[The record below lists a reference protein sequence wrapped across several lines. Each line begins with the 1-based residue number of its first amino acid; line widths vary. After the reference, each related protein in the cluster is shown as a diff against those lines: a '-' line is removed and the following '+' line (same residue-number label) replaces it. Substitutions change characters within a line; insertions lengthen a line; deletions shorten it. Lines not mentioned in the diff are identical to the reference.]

1 MAAMPRPFAPV
12 PAPPPHFPVGGPVP
26 AADLVGREGYLRR
39 LVERLEDGQHVL
51 VAGPRRIG
59 KTSLVLEALRRLRR
73 RGQHTAYVDCL
84 GATDLRGLGERLAD
98 AVLQN
103 LTGVE
108 RTFEQAKAIAAGMR
122 PTVKV
127 RYEHVELALQ
137 LARETNAQR
146 FFEGAL
152 DLPQALAKRSG
163 KRVVVAFDEFQ
174 AAGRLGP
181 RIFDVMRAHF
191 QAQRGVAYAFLG
203 SEQGILEELFS
214 AKGHAFYRFAVPL
227 DLSDAG
233 GHRFGID
240 PDDWLEYLR
249 AKFAEKK
256 LAIDES
262 SVDRLLDATGGHPQ
276 DTMQVCAALYYLMR
290 DTGARTVTADL
301 LGVAYEQAMRELE
314 RPFALHWGELGTH
327 KYLQQ
332 VTKRIAHGAV
342 LYAAE
347 GDGATVP
354 RPEVLRALRA
364 LEERGLVV
372 RLGRG
377 RYDFVEPMFGEY
389 VRRLDEAVLVAAIV
403 PKR

>member
-1 MAAMPRPFAPV
+1 MAAMARPFAPV

-26 AADLVGREGYLRR
+26 ASDLVGREGYLRR

-73 RGQHTAYVDCL
+73 KGHHTAYVDCL
-84 GATDLRGLGERLAD
+84 GATDIRGLGERLAD

-108 RTFEQAKAIAAGMR
+108 RTFEQAKAIAAGLR

-181 RIFDVMRAHF
+181 RVFDVMRTRF
-191 QAQRGVAYAFLG
+191 QAHRGVAYAFLG

-227 DLSDAG
+227 DLTDAG

-240 PDDWLEYLR
+240 PDDWLEYLK
-249 AKFAEKK
+249 AKFAAKK
-256 LAIDES
+256 LAIDDA

-290 DTGARTVTADL
+290 DAGSRSVTPDL
-301 LGVAYEQAMRELE
+301 LEVAYEQAMRELE
-314 RPFALHWGELGTH
+314 RPFALHWSELGSH

-332 VTKRIAHGAV
+332 VAKRIAHRAV

-347 GDGATVP
+347 ADGGAVP
-354 RPEVLRALRA
+354 RPEVLRALAA
-364 LEERGLVV
+364 LQERGLAV

-389 VRRLDEAVLVAAIV
+389 VRRLDEGLMTGTVV
-403 PKR
+403 PTL

>member
-1 MAAMPRPFAPV
+1 MQRLRGRADPV
-12 PAPPPHFPVGGPVP
+12 VPYFPVGGPVP
-26 AADLVGREGYLRR
+26 AADLVGREAYLRR
-39 LVERLEDGQHVL
+39 LVDRLEDGNHVL

-59 KTSLVLEALRRLRR
+59 KTSIILEALRRLRR
-73 RGQHTAYVDCL
+73 RGAHTAYVDCL
-84 GATDLRGLGERLAD
+84 GATDVRGLGERLAD
-98 AVLQN
+98 AVLGN
-103 LTGVE
+103 LSGVE
-108 RTFEQAKAIAAGMR
+108 RSFEQARAIAAGMR

-127 RYEHVELALQ
+127 RYEHVEMALQ
-137 LARETNAQR
+137 LARETNPQR

-152 DLPQALAKRSG
+152 DLPQALAKRTG
-163 KRVVVAFDEFQ
+163 KRVVVVLDEFQ

-181 RIFDVMRAHF
+181 RVFDVMRTRF
-191 QAQRGVAYAFLG
+191 QAHRGTSYAFLG

-227 DLSDAG
+227 DLTDAG

-249 AKFAEKK
+249 GKFATKK
-256 LAIDES
+256 MAIDDP

-290 DTGARTVTADL
+290 DTGARTVGPEL
-301 LGVAYEQAMRELE
+301 LEVAYEQAMRELE
-314 RPFALHWGELGTH
+314 RPFALHWSELGSH

-332 VTKRIAHGAV
+332 VAKRIAHRAV
-342 LYAAE
+342 LYAADAE
-347 GDGATVP
+347 GGPVP
-354 RPEVLRALRA
+354 RPEVLRALA
-364 LEERGLVV
+364 GLGDRGLVV

-389 VRRLDEAVLVAAIV
+389 VRRLDEASLMGSIV
-403 PKR
+403 PSRS